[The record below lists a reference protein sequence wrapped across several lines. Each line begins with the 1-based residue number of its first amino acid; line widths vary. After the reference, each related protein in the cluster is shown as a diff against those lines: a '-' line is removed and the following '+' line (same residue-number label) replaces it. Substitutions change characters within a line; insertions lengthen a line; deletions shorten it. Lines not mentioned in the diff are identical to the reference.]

1 MSDGRR
7 ARRSLLLDSA
17 YCAGAG
23 ILALALAAPFG
34 RLFHVPPAVPAAI
47 GAATIVWAG
56 ALAVLARREGWRS
69 TTAVVA
75 AANATAALG
84 VGALAYLAPGTPAR
98 LLLAAVAAE
107 VAAFA
112 AVQSRYVFTS

>member
-1 MSDGRR
+1 MSHGRR

-17 YCAGAG
+17 YCAVAG
-23 ILALALAAPFG
+23 ILALALAPPFG
-34 RLFHVPPAVPAAI
+34 RLFHVPTAVPAAI
-47 GAATIVWAG
+47 GAVTIVWAA

-75 AANATAALG
+75 AANAAAALG
-84 VGALAYLAPGTPAR
+84 VGALAYVAPGTGAR

-112 AVQSRYVFTS
+112 VAQSRYVFTS